1 MDSSNLDPAI
11 FTPRPRVSSRLF
23 TRALPVGC
31 LLNVAIVLL
40 VLAGLWGAGWLLAG
54 LRFP

>member
-1 MDSSNLDPAI
+1 VDSRNLDPAI
-11 FTPRPRVSSRLF
+11 FAPRPRVSSRLF
-23 TRALPVGC
+23 THAIPMGC